1 METKESKDDDIET
14 GSVNSYIAGNNEL
27 KILGI
32 RYFKNDFGC
41 FPCVSKYSLNDF
53 STVYNTITH
62 LRTLDNYQKNIV
74 LVRFNRI
81 CHFINR
87 EYFLIKWCYTLSKL
101 FVIMTGIIAPALL
114 SINVQTG
121 TFWYPYVYW
130 LVWVIQL
137 MVSLTTAFASFYKW
151 DKKYFIYKAYKTK
164 IEQELWLYLELI
176 GRYGIINKKCPD
188 EEKKSRTTHKTK
200 LNLFLSR
207 LEILFKRLKDAD
219 LDIEITED
227 DNQSKE
233 GDNTK
238 PTTIIGEI
246 PNQEGKELVDPTTDG
261 KTAEDL
267 SGMLMTTPAQPMGS
281 REASPQPL
289 RKDAPRVVSP
299 ASSTTTANPHKK
311 KQEVTINERDLRIQF
326 EHLQNELRS
335 QFADNQG
342 LARSI
347 HILEES
353 LLEERRKTEKFRRE
367 SELAQVKMM
376 NIVEHSK
383 DLDSII
389 LLQYAVRKFLKNKAK
404 K

>member
-1 METKESKDDDIET
+1 METKESKESKDDDIET
-14 GSVNSYIAGNNEL
+14 GSVESYIDSENGSRLA
-27 KILGI
+27 ILGI

-41 FPCVSKYSLNDF
+41 FPCINKYSLNDF
-53 STVYNTITH
+53 KIVYNAIIH
-62 LRTLDNYQKNIV
+62 LKTLDVYQKNIV

-87 EYFLIKWCYTLSKL
+87 EYFFIKWCYTLSKL

-114 SINVQTG
+114 SINVQTN
-121 TFWYPYVYW
+121 TFWYPYIYW
-130 LVWVIQL
+130 LVWVIQV
-137 MVSLTTAFASFYKW
+137 MVSLITSFASFYKW

-188 EEKKSRTTHKTK
+188 ENKKSRTTHKTK

-219 LDIEITED
+219 LDIEITEE

-233 GDNTK
+233 GENTR
-238 PTTIIGEI
+238 PTTIINTGTETDPLTDNENEENITQFLMSKKPNANLGPPISEI
-246 PNQEGKELVDPTTDG
+246 P
-261 KTAEDL
+261 
-267 SGMLMTTPAQPMGS
+267 SIIS
-281 REASPQPL
+281 
-289 RKDAPRVVSP
+289 RKDTVSSYTSELEIELDITDKKNMILERELKDKK
-299 ASSTTTANPHKK
+299 AANILLATRFDKMK
-311 KQEVTINERDLRIQF
+311 EELRLEKIINEC
-326 EHLQNELRS
+326 
-335 QFADNQG
+335 
-342 LARSI
+342 
-347 HILEES
+347 
-353 LLEERRKTEKFRRE
+353 
-367 SELAQVKMM
+367 
-376 NIVEHSK
+376 SK